1 MEWWLN
7 HVGQMAQLVQDYSL
21 IIHALKPPCC
31 LVCDDLRKIFCKINL
46 IKAKKEIG
54 TMYFVPEESRAKAVH
69 PRQNGSLFR

>member
-31 LVCDDLRKIFCKINL
+31 LVCDDLRKIFCKINPRKTRKEK
-46 IKAKKEIG
+46 INDESKKNQSIHAEI
-54 TMYFVPEESRAKAVH
+54 MD
-69 PRQNGSLFR
+69 LFYTV